1 MKGLP
6 NLIRLHRW
14 RLDEKRRNLAELE
27 RLAAE
32 LRDQGTRIEENM
44 KSEQKVAVGSPEAA
58 FAYGNYAKAVIARRA
73 TLAASLAEVQ
83 RKIAEAA
90 DDVAQSFQELKRF
103 EIAQEHREKAARE
116 RQARLEQFAFD
127 ELGARR
133 HGAK

>member
-27 RLAAE
+27 RLAAD
-32 LRDQGTRIEENM
+32 LRDHGARIEEDM
-44 KSEQKVAVGSPEAA
+44 RSEQKVAVGSPEAG

-83 RKIAEAA
+83 IKISQAS

-133 HGAK
+133 HGGK